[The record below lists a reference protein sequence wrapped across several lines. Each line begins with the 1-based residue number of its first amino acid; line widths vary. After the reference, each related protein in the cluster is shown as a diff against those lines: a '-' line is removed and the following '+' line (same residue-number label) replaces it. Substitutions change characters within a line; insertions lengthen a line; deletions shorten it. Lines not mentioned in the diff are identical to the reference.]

1 MRKSRSLVLKPSKDP
16 PKPSMKSP
24 DNGGGSSASGS
35 INIRGSFIEGRR
47 NAIVSAAVSA
57 FQDQP
62 KKSGSLPSPTAGIT
76 FFTEVEDPS
85 HYALL
90 NRRVRSPPRGSFND
104 DEHSI
109 YDEAENAVKNK
120 IEQEEDGKLKI
131 PDDMK
136 NLSQE
141 EAYKYFGNQ
150 SRGQFFHQLNHLQN
164 QKSILTTNINHPM
177 SSTLLTDLKKLE
189 KEKQK
194 ELEEENQKEMKLSP
208 VKVQTKIVIRTQSLN
223 PVDNY
228 DQMKLIQKPSNFAFD
243 NIEEQDNEED
253 QDEEEEEEDERQQK
267 SKKRMVSSTTSA
279 FLSSSPLISRGRGVP
294 NRDLSSPNGIGPIST
309 QQQKRN
315 SSVTSPNPLRLKP
328 LSSTENLVTG
338 GRNSI
343 QPQFQPQQQQHRTSL
358 VPKLSPLTIPQDST
372 SKPGGKKSVPSIIP
386 PSTNAFSSLSIT
398 TPVELSEEMAMTNG
412 APTPSFLQDLPSL
425 SSHPI
430 QDQFSPS
437 LTVLSKQEKDMHNLE
452 TLTHPVVN
460 SSKLEFVCI
469 DYRDSSNRKVT
480 DRLKKGNS
488 LFQYVEK
495 KQLQNHPVDFYDD
508 PYDKEMT
515 NDDKLFEEEMNLIK
529 SHSLLSSSLTSLSAC
544 SSPLPSMIAANR
556 RGLNSLN
563 STGSSAVS
571 GGGGGGGTGRR
582 GKADGRGGTASS
594 KKSQPKKQ
602 KQQHQHFFPTDSS
615 LTVGI
620 SLLSPNLSS
629 LRNDKSINKDYSK
642 LSMLSP
648 SNNHG
653 ISDAMTLSPRSHYI
667 DNCIRQRL
675 NPRAGLILRKQFT
688 RELNLKHLGMGDQ
701 MAILLAEAIINVP
714 YIESLNVRDNNLD
727 DDGLTAIVN
736 AVINMKDLT
745 VLDMSYNN
753 IGKLRDRFF
762 CAFFYVF
769 SRSFI
774 YFSPCDHLVFR
785 SESSFSSEYL
795 SIKS

>member
-1 MRKSRSLVLKPSKDP
+1 MRKSQSLVLKPSKDP

-24 DNGGGSSASGS
+24 DNGGGSAASGS

-109 YDEAENAVKNK
+109 YDEAENAVKTK

-141 EAYKYFGNQ
+141 EANKYFGNQ

-243 NIEEQDNEED
+243 NIEEQEED
-253 QDEEEEEEDERQQK
+253 EDEEEEEEDERQQK
-267 SKKRMVSSTTSA
+267 PKKRMVSSTTSA
-279 FLSSSPLISRGRGVP
+279 FLTSSPLISRGRGVP

-315 SSVTSPNPLRLKP
+315 SSVISPNPLRLKP
-328 LSSTENLVTG
+328 LSSAENPVTG

-343 QPQFQPQQQQHRTSL
+343 QPQFQSQQQQHRTSL

-398 TPVELSEEMAMTNG
+398 TPVELSEEMPMTNG
-412 APTPSFLQDLPSL
+412 APPPSL
-425 SSHPI
+425 SSYPI

-437 LTVLSKQEKDMHNLE
+437 LTVLSKQEKEMHNLE
-452 TLTHPVVN
+452 TLTHPLVN

-469 DYRDSSNRKVT
+469 DYRDSSNRKVI

-544 SSPLPSMIAANR
+544 SSPLPSMIAASR

-571 GGGGGGGTGRR
+571 GGGTGRR
-582 GKADGRGGTASS
+582 GKADGRGGTATS

-615 LTVGI
+615 LTAGI
-620 SLLSPNLSS
+620 SLLAPNLSS

-653 ISDAMTLSPRSHYI
+653 INDVMTLSPRSHYI

-736 AVINMKDLT
+736 AVINMKELT

-753 IGKLRDRFF
+753 IGKLRNRFLR
-762 CAFFYVF
+762 AFSYVF
-769 SRSFI
+769 SRSSI
-774 YFSPCDHLVFR
+774 YFSLCHHLAFR
-785 SESSFSSEYL
+785 SESCFSIEYL